1 MSAMLRVVMFSRF
14 PEDVNKPRGGVET
27 ATLGLMRGLMA
38 LGSVEL
44 HLVTL
49 EKGRRE
55 KSVEQA
61 LGATIHR
68 LPAPGW
74 PMFLDLLI
82 GPGKRLLKEYILSL
96 RPDVVHFQETY
107 GLGASGYGVPVVFTV
122 HGFDSLNLVTE
133 QSRLWWLRSKIWRR
147 VESYG
152 LAKQSAIVSIT
163 PYVNDEIA
171 SRTRSTIY
179 DIENA
184 IAEKYFKLAHQEEPG
199 RLFYAGWI
207 NPRKNLATLVRAVAE
222 LKQRGVAVKLYAA
235 GEASDPDYH
244 RLVLQTI
251 EELGVG
257 DEVVMLGRVGQD
269 EIMNQLGKASI
280 FVLPSLQENA
290 PMAIAEAMAVGVPPI
305 SSRVCGMPYMIDEG
319 KTGYL
324 VEPNDY
330 NTYADRIQA
339 LVTDDSLR
347 QAFSVAA
354 QTEARRRYHPQAVAT
369 KTVDLYR
376 ALIAAQTGQG

>member
-1 MSAMLRVVMFSRF
+1 MIRVVMFSRF

-27 ATLGLMRGLMA
+27 ATLGLMRGLQA
-38 LGSVEL
+38 LGTVEL

-49 EKGRRE
+49 EKGRSE
-55 KSVEQA
+55 LAVESS

-74 PMFLDLLI
+74 PMFIDLLA
-82 GPGKRLLKEYILSL
+82 GPGKRLLKQYILDL
-96 RPDVVHFQETY
+96 KPDIVHFQETY

-133 QSRLWWLRSKIWRR
+133 QSWMWWLRSKIWRR
-147 VESYG
+147 VEGFG
-152 LAKQSAIVSIT
+152 LSRQSAIVSIT

-171 SRTRSTIY
+171 SRTRSKIY

-184 IAEKYFKLAHQEEPG
+184 IAEKYFTLEHREEPG
-199 RLFYAGWI
+199 RIFYAGWI
-207 NPRKNLATLVRAVAE
+207 NPRKNLATLVRTVAE
-222 LKQRGVAVKLYAA
+222 LKKRGVAVKLYAA
-235 GEASDPDYH
+235 GEASDAEYH

-251 EELGVG
+251 DDLGVA

-269 EIMNQLGKASI
+269 EIMNQLAKAAL

-290 PMAIAEAMAVGVPPI
+290 PMAIAEAMATGVPVI
-305 SSRVCGMPYMIDEG
+305 SSNVCGMPYMIEEG
-319 KTGYL
+319 RTGYL

-330 NTYADRIQA
+330 RTYADRIEA
-339 LVTDDSLR
+339 LVGDDALR
-347 QAFSVAA
+347 QAFSSAA
-354 QTEARRRYHPQAVAT
+354 KEEARRRYHPESVAA
-369 KTVDLYR
+369 KTVDLYQT
-376 ALIAAQTGQG
+376 LIAQQA

>member
-1 MSAMLRVVMFSRF
+1 MFSRY

-27 ATLGLMRGLMA
+27 ATLGLVRGLMA

-49 EKGRRE
+49 EKGRKERA
-55 KSVEQA
+55 VENS

-96 RPDVVHFQETY
+96 QPDVVHFQETY
-107 GLGASGYGVPVVFTV
+107 GLGASKYGVPVVFTV

-133 QSRLWWLRSKIWRR
+133 ESWMWWLRSKIWRQ
-147 VESYG
+147 VERYG

-171 SRTRSTIY
+171 SRTGSKIY
-179 DIENA
+179 DIANA
-184 IAEKYFKLAHQEEPG
+184 IAEKYFQLEHREEPG

-207 NPRKNLATLVRAVAE
+207 NPRKNLATLVRAVGE
-222 LKQRGVAVKLYAA
+222 LKKRGVTVNLYAA
-235 GEASDPDYH
+235 GEASDPEYH
-244 RLVLQTI
+244 QSVLKTI
-251 EELGVG
+251 DELGVN
-257 DEVVMLGRVGQD
+257 DEVTLLGRVGQD
-269 EIMNQLGKASI
+269 EIMNQLGKASV

-290 PMAIAEAMAVGVPPI
+290 PMAIAEAMAVGVPVI
-305 SSRVCGMPYMIDEG
+305 SSNVCGMPYMIEEG
-319 KTGYL
+319 NTGFL

-330 NTYADRIQA
+330 MTYADRIEA
-339 LVTDDSLR
+339 LVTDDDRRRSFS
-347 QAFSVAA
+347 QAAVE
-354 QTEARRRYHPQAVAT
+354 EARRRYHPESVAN
-369 KTVDLYR
+369 KTVDLYQR
-376 ALIAAQTGQG
+376 LIAGQV

>member
-1 MSAMLRVVMFSRF
+1 MFSRF

-27 ATLGLMRGLMA
+27 ATLGLMRGLQA
-38 LGSVEL
+38 LGTVEL

-49 EKGRRE
+49 EKGRSE
-55 KSVEQA
+55 VAVESS

-74 PMFLDLLI
+74 PMFIDLLL
-82 GPGKRLLKEYILSL
+82 GPGKRLLKQYILDL
-96 RPDVVHFQETY
+96 KPDIVHFQETY

-133 QSRLWWLRSKIWRR
+133 QSWMWWIRSKIWRR
-147 VESYG
+147 VEGFG
-152 LAKQSAIVSIT
+152 LSRQSAIVSIT

-171 SRTRSTIY
+171 SRTRSKIY

-184 IAEKYFKLAHQEEPG
+184 IAEKYFTLEHREEPG
-199 RLFYAGWI
+199 RIFYAGWI

-222 LKQRGVAVKLYAA
+222 LKKRGVPVKLYAA
-235 GEASDPDYH
+235 GEASDAEYH

-251 EELGVG
+251 ADLGVA

-269 EIMNQLGKASI
+269 EIMNQLAKAAL

-290 PMAIAEAMAVGVPPI
+290 PMAIAEAMATGVPVI
-305 SSRVCGMPYMIDEG
+305 SSNVCGMPYMIEEG
-319 KTGYL
+319 RTGFL
-324 VEPNDY
+324 VEPNDHR
-330 NTYADRIQA
+330 TYADRIEA
-339 LVTDDSLR
+339 LVGDDALR
-347 QAFSVAA
+347 QSFSSAA
-354 QTEARRRYHPQAVAT
+354 KEEAQRRYHPESVAA
-369 KTVDLYR
+369 KTVDLYQT
-376 ALIAAQTGQG
+376 LIAQQA

>member
-1 MSAMLRVVMFSRF
+1 MLRVIMFSRF

-27 ATLGLMRGLMA
+27 ATLGLVRGLVA
-38 LGSVEL
+38 LGQVEL

-55 KSVEQA
+55 RSIKPS

-68 LPAPGW
+68 LPGTGW
-74 PMFLDLLI
+74 PMIFDLLF

-96 RPDVVHFQETY
+96 QPDVVHFQETY

-133 QSRLWWLRSKIWRR
+133 QKWMWWLRAKLWRR
-147 VESYG
+147 VERYG

-171 SRTRSTIY
+171 SRTGSQIF

-184 IAEKYFKLAHQEEPG
+184 IDEKYFTLEHQEEPG

-222 LKQRGVAVKLYAA
+222 LRQRGVATKLYAA
-235 GEASDPDYH
+235 GETSDPEYN

-251 EELGVG
+251 EDLGVSK
-257 DEVVMLGRVGQD
+257 EVVLLGRVGQD
-269 EIMNQLGKASI
+269 EIMHQLTKASI

-290 PMAIAEAMAVGVPPI
+290 PMAIAEAMAVGVPVI
-305 SSRVCGMPYMIDEG
+305 SSNVCGMPYMIDEG
-319 KTGYL
+319 RTGYL

-330 NTYADRIQA
+330 RTYADRIQT
-339 LVTDDSLR
+339 LVGDDSLR
-347 QAFSVAA
+347 RKISSSAQA
-354 QTEARRRYHPQAVAT
+354 EARRRYHPESVAA
-369 KTVDLYR
+369 KTLDLYQR
-376 ALIAAQTGQG
+376 LMGSVG

>member
-1 MSAMLRVVMFSRF
+1 MIRVVMFSRF

-27 ATLGLMRGLMA
+27 ATLGLMRGLQA
-38 LGSVEL
+38 LGTVEL

-49 EKGRRE
+49 EKGRSE
-55 KSVEQA
+55 AVVESS

-74 PMFLDLLI
+74 PMFIDLLV
-82 GPGKRLLKEYILSL
+82 GPGKRLLKQYILDL
-96 RPDVVHFQETY
+96 KPDIVHFQETY
-107 GLGASGYGVPVVFTV
+107 GLGASGYAVPVVFTV

-133 QSRLWWLRSKIWRR
+133 QSWMWWIRSKIWRR
-147 VESYG
+147 VEGFG
-152 LAKQSAIVSIT
+152 LSRQSAIVSIT

-171 SRTRSTIY
+171 SRTRSKIY

-184 IAEKYFKLAHQEEPG
+184 IAEKYFVLEHREEPG
-199 RLFYAGWI
+199 RIFYAGWI
-207 NPRKNLATLVRAVAE
+207 NPRKNLATLVRTVAE

-235 GEASDPDYH
+235 GEASDAEYH

-251 EELGVG
+251 DDLGVA

-269 EIMNQLGKASI
+269 EIMNQLAKAAL

-290 PMAIAEAMAVGVPPI
+290 PMAIAEAMATGVPVI
-305 SSRVCGMPYMIDEG
+305 SSNVCGMPYMIEEG
-319 KTGYL
+319 RTGYL

-330 NTYADRIQA
+330 RAYADRIEA
-339 LVTDDSLR
+339 LVGDDTLR
-347 QAFSVAA
+347 QTFSSAA
-354 QTEARRRYHPQAVAT
+354 KEEARRRYHPESVAA
-369 KTVDLYR
+369 KTVDLYQT
-376 ALIAAQTGQG
+376 LIAQQA

>member
-1 MSAMLRVVMFSRF
+1 MLRVVMFSRF

-38 LGSVEL
+38 LGTVEL

-49 EKGRRE
+49 EKGRKE
-55 KSVEQA
+55 PAVESS

-74 PMFLDLLI
+74 PMFIDLLM
-82 GPGKRLLKEYILSL
+82 GPGKRLLKDYILAL
-96 RPDVVHFQETY
+96 QPDVVHFQETY

-133 QSRLWWLRSKIWRR
+133 ESWMWWLRSKIWRQ
-147 VESYG
+147 VERYG

-171 SRTRSTIY
+171 SRTRSKIY
-179 DIENA
+179 DIANA
-184 IAEKYFKLAHQEEPG
+184 IAERYFELAHQEEPG

-207 NPRKNLATLVRAVAE
+207 NPRKNLATLVKTVAE
-222 LKQRGVAVKLYAA
+222 LKKRGAPVKLYAA
-235 GEASDPDYH
+235 GEASDAEYH
-244 RLVLQTI
+244 QLVLKTI
-251 EELGVG
+251 EELGVA
-257 DEVVMLGRVGQD
+257 DEVVLLGRVGQD
-269 EIMNQLGKASI
+269 EIMQQLAKASL

-290 PMAIAEAMAVGVPPI
+290 PMAIAEAMAVGVPVI
-305 SSRVCGMPYMIDEG
+305 SSNVCGMPYMIDEA

-330 NTYADRIQA
+330 MTYADRIES
-339 LVTDDSLR
+339 LVTDDER
-347 QAFSVAA
+347 RHAFSEAGMA
-354 QTEARRRYHPQAVAT
+354 EARSRYHPESVAG
-369 KTVDLYR
+369 KTVDLYQR
-376 ALIAAQTGQG
+376 LIAEQA

>member
-1 MSAMLRVVMFSRF
+1 MFSRF

-27 ATLGLMRGLMA
+27 ATLGLVRGLMA

-55 KSVEQA
+55 RAVETA

-96 RPDVVHFQETY
+96 EPDVVHFQETY

-147 VESYG
+147 VEGYG
-152 LAKQSAIVSIT
+152 LSKQSAIVSIT

-184 IAEKYFKLAHQEEPG
+184 IAEKYFTLEHREEPG

-222 LKQRGVAVKLYAA
+222 LKRRGVAVKLYAA

-269 EIMNQLGKASI
+269 EIMNQLSRASI

-290 PMAIAEAMAVGVPPI
+290 PMAIGEAMAVGVPPI

-319 KTGYL
+319 RTGYL

-330 NTYADRIQA
+330 TTYADRIQA

-347 QAFSVAA
+347 QAFSKEA
-354 QTEARRRYHPQAVAT
+354 QAEARRRYHPQAVAT
-369 KTVDLYR
+369 KTVDLYQ
-376 ALIAAQTGQG
+376 ALIAQRAGQG